1 MEKQFEINFS
11 LSDLQ
16 KMTNKVLLKLTQ
28 INTQ

>member
-28 INTQ
+28 INT